1 MRNIN
6 QLLISLLH
14 WTKSRHWS
22 RGLPKRWILTLPLI
36 AALLTWGCP
45 KNDPLQAFNAPPPP
59 NDPGPAPVPEPIT
72 ALLFGTALVIG
83 GAIVRRR
90 RNGKPPQDSSPQ

>member
-1 MRNIN
+1 MRKIN
-6 QLLISLLH
+6 QLLNSFLER
-14 WTKSRHWS
+14 TKSKHRS
-22 RGLPKRWILTLPLI
+22 RALPKRWILTLPLI

-45 KNDPLQAFNAPPPP
+45 KNDPMQAFNDPPPP

-90 RNGKPPQDSSPQ
+90 RAGKPPLDSLSP

>member
-6 QLLISLLH
+6 QRLISLLQ
-14 WTKSRHWS
+14 WTKSRHPS
-22 RGLPKRWILTLPLI
+22 GVFPKRWILALPLI

-59 NDPGPAPVPEPIT
+59 NDQGPAPVPEPVT

-90 RNGKPPQDSSPQ
+90 RHGKHQ

>member
-6 QLLISLLH
+6 QSVISLLH
-14 WTKSRHWS
+14 WTNLGHRFGVRPRHW
-22 RGLPKRWILTLPLI
+22 ILALSLI
-36 AALLTWGCP
+36 AVLLSAGCP
-45 KNDPLQAFNAPPPP
+45 KNDPMQAFNNPPPP
-59 NDPGPAPVPEPIT
+59 IDPGPAPVPEPVT

-90 RNGKPPQDSSPQ
+90 RNGSHH